1 MKIAILGA
9 GESGVGAALLAA
21 REGADVWVSDKGKIA
36 DHYKEELIK
45 NGLPYE
51 EGQHTWE
58 KITQADLVIKSPGIP
73 DKVAL
78 IQALV
83 AKGIPVISEIEWASR
98 YTSSPI
104 IGITGSNGKTT
115 TTTLLN
121 HLLITAGLE
130 VGMAGNVGKSF
141 ARQLVEAPKALY
153 VLELSSFQLDG
164 IDTFKPN
171 LALLLNI
178 TADHLD
184 RYDYQLENY
193 IRSKFR
199 VSLNQASGDQFLYFQ
214 EDPNTMAFLSLVP
227 KGVELKGI
235 SKTMIQSKA
244 VVANGSTFDLTDTQL
259 RGAHNALNALF
270 AIHAA
275 QYLEVST
282 AAIQAGLESF
292 QAVPHRLESVAT
304 IAEVEYI
311 NDSKA
316 TNVDAVFYALQAM
329 EKPIV
334 WVVGGVDKG
343 NDYQPLLQLV
353 RDKVK
358 AIVCLGIDNQKI
370 IDAFGDFE
378 IPIKETQDAAKAV
391 QVSRDLSV
399 PGDVVLLSPACAS
412 FDLFKNYLD
421 RGDQFRE
428 AVLIINNE

>member
-1 MKIAILGA
+1 MKVAILGA

-21 REGADVWVSDKGKIA
+21 REGAEVWVSDKGKIA

-121 HLLITAGLE
+121 HLLITAGME

-199 VSLNQASGDQFLYFQ
+199 ISLNQTSGDQFLYFQ

-235 SKTMIQSKA
+235 SKTNIQSKT
-244 VVANGSTFDLTDTQL
+244 VVANGSTFDLNNTQL

-275 QYLEVST
+275 QYLAVST

-292 QAVPHRLESVAT
+292 QPVPHRLESVAT

-358 AIVCLGIDNQKI
+358 AIVCLGVDNQKI

-428 AVLIINNE
+428 AVLIMNN

>member
-1 MKIAILGA
+1 
-9 GESGVGAALLAA
+9 
-21 REGADVWVSDKGKIA
+21 
-36 DHYKEELIK
+36 
-45 NGLPYE
+45 
-51 EGQHTWE
+51 
-58 KITQADLVIKSPGIP
+58 
-73 DKVAL
+73 
-78 IQALV
+78 
-83 AKGIPVISEIEWASR
+83 
-98 YTSSPI
+98 
-104 IGITGSNGKTT
+104 
-115 TTTLLN
+115 
-121 HLLITAGLE
+121 
-130 VGMAGNVGKSF
+130 MAGNVGKSF

-184 RYDYQLENY
+184 RYDYHLENY

-199 VSLNQASGDQFLYFQ
+199 ISLNQASGDQFLYFQ

-235 SKTMIQSKA
+235 SKTNIQSKT
-244 VVANGSTFDLTDTQL
+244 VVANGSTFDLNNTQL

-292 QAVPHRLESVAT
+292 QPVPHRLESVAT

-358 AIVCLGIDNQKI
+358 AIVCLGVDNQKI

-428 AVLIINNE
+428 AILTMNN